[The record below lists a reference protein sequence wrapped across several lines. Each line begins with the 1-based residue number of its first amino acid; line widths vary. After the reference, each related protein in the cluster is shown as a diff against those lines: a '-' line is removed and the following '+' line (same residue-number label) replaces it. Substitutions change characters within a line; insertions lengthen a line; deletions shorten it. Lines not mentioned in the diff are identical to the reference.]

1 MFWGGTSPKTRT
13 NDRGPAETEGN
24 VAVSDERIQCQ
35 STCKNK
41 KPQPISTS
49 RDTFRSEIE
58 NSGSCKLFLGANSP
72 TPAPT
77 AARHPLRHQERHRR
91 LPCTERVEIVSGVGT
106 PGGPSRAP
114 LWHLWTTITC
124 AAPPRVPTQ
133 HQPKDFD
140 ARRRLE
146 SRCPGIP
153 CAPRKCTRVF
163 FRLLVGDQP
172 QLLNRAHDA
181 APGPPSLSSPQPNK
195 SRLNTCH
202 GFFHSAQRC
211 LSRWGPAPT
220 EAVASI
226 GREAAQTGPGRACQH
241 GSITQD

>member
-1 MFWGGTSPKTRT
+1 VPDPPCTGDLDRRHWMCTSFTAQFGEMRPR
-13 NDRGPAETEGN
+13 RHFTEPG
-24 VAVSDERIQCQ
+24 E
-35 STCKNK
+35 
-41 KPQPISTS
+41 
-49 RDTFRSEIE
+49 
-58 NSGSCKLFLGANSP
+58 GSWEH
-72 TPAPT
+72 PT
-77 AARHPLRHQERHRR
+77 AEWR

-226 GREAAQTGPGRACQH
+226 GREAAQTGPGRACQR
-241 GSITQD
+241 GRITQD